1 MIKEIMAIEAHIV
14 VTENNTYLRYGPGSW
29 TYRIGESDEQV
40 TDCAALEAA
49 FQEYQKTLIA
59 LLGGAN
65 DDKRAN

>member
-49 FQEYQKTLIA
+49 FQEHASKLIE
-59 LLGGAN
+59 LLRGTH
-65 DDKRAN
+65 D